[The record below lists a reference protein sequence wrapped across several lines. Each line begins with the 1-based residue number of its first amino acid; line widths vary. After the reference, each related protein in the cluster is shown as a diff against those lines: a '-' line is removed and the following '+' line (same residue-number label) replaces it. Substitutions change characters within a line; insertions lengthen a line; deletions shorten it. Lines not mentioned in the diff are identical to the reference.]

1 MPAFFPENDLE
12 AAFPTLTEEQ
22 IELLR
27 GLGEERATRAGE
39 VIFSPGD
46 PVALV
51 VVLAGRLAIVD
62 LSDEVEV
69 DSVEVH
75 VGNFVGEL
83 GLLTGQRAYSTCVVA
98 EAGRI
103 LIVPPDGVQTAIET
117 VPALG
122 DLLITAFAVRRL
134 LLMRAADTT
143 VTLIGPERFPQLVAV
158 DAFLSRNRIPYRW
171 LAPNDA
177 EAVALLDQVGVP
189 ASASSVWAIVRDQ
202 LPIPDPTPLLV
213 ARALRLDLAIGETE
227 VADLLVVGAGPAGLS
242 AAVYGASEGLNTIVA
257 EDIAIG
263 GQAGSSSRIENYL
276 GFPTGISGA
285 ELAFRAEV
293 QALKFGARI
302 TVPNN
307 VVVLHRRDGLFEI
320 ELEYGGSL
328 HGRSVVIATG
338 ARYRKLGL
346 SGEDTLGGI
355 YYSATELEARSCGT
369 DSVVV
374 VGGGNS
380 AGQAAMFLSERTR
393 QVHLVHR
400 REGLE
405 SSMSQYLIARL
416 EQAPNVHLHLD
427 SAVWRLHGLDQ
438 LTDVTLRRRDG
449 ASTEIAASGL
459 FVMIGVVPCTDWLRD
474 TVALD
479 AKGFVLTG
487 LDLPSSLGQ
496 PRSVFETSVPGVY
509 AVGDVRSGSIK
520 RVASAVGEGSVV
532 VTAIH
537 QYLAG
542 IESEPAAS
550 RE

>member
-39 VIFSPGD
+39 VILSPGD

-51 VVLAGRLAIVD
+51 VVLAGKLAIVD

-83 GLLTGQRAYSTCVVA
+83 GLLTGQRAYSTCVVS

-117 VPALG
+117 VPVLG

-171 LAPNDA
+171 LAPDDA
-177 EAVALLDQVGVP
+177 EAVALLDQVGVS

-202 LPIPDPTPLLV
+202 LPIPDPTPLRV

-227 VADLLVVGAGPAGLS
+227 IADLLVVGAGPAGLS

-320 ELEYGGSL
+320 ELEYGSSL
-328 HGRSVVIATG
+328 H
-338 ARYRKLGL
+338 
-346 SGEDTLGGI
+346 
-355 YYSATELEARSCGT
+355 
-369 DSVVV
+369 
-374 VGGGNS
+374 
-380 AGQAAMFLSERTR
+380 
-393 QVHLVHR
+393 
-400 REGLE
+400 
-405 SSMSQYLIARL
+405 
-416 EQAPNVHLHLD
+416 
-427 SAVWRLHGLDQ
+427 
-438 LTDVTLRRRDG
+438 
-449 ASTEIAASGL
+449 
-459 FVMIGVVPCTDWLRD
+459 
-474 TVALD
+474 
-479 AKGFVLTG
+479 
-487 LDLPSSLGQ
+487 
-496 PRSVFETSVPGVY
+496 
-509 AVGDVRSGSIK
+509 
-520 RVASAVGEGSVV
+520 
-532 VTAIH
+532 
-537 QYLAG
+537 
-542 IESEPAAS
+542 
-550 RE
+550 